1 MAMEERQ
8 TKIREGAGLTE
19 GRLNTEFIEMMKKW
33 GPHLVTAL
41 AVLVLAYFG
50 YHKWEEFTAKKNDS
64 AFVELS
70 AAATS
75 ASPTNLE
82 SVARDYSG
90 TTVALEA
97 NLYAADLHMNA
108 ARTGVPIG
116 AKFNAQAPL
125 GQPQVDTNKLADEKP
140 FLTADEQKKELAEA
154 ERLYQNVVTQSN
166 QTEGQSLLAIG
177 ALSGLASISEDRAEL
192 DKAKSFYQQAI
203 AKANAHKMEK
213 LEAMIK
219 KRMDSVDSLKDAP
232 KLYAMA
238 DLPGAVAP
246 VSAPM
251 GGMTAKTADGQ
262 TITIGPGGQVFPGP
276 AMPATPVGTTPITL
290 PNGGSLNLTPVAP
303 PANAPAV
310 NPTPTPTPAPTP
322 APAPAPASDPKPA
335 TP

>member
-8 TKIREGAGLTE
+8 TKIREGAGLEE

-41 AVLVLAYFG
+41 AVLVLVYFG

-82 SVARDYSG
+82 AVARDYSG

-97 NLYAADLHMNA
+97 NLYAADLHMSA

-116 AKFNAQAPL
+116 AKFNVPTAA
-125 GQPQVDTNKLADEKP
+125 QPQVDTNKLADDKA
-140 FLTADEQKKELAEA
+140 FLSADEQKKELAEA
-154 ERLYQNVVTQSN
+154 ERLYQNVVSQAN
-166 QTEGQSLLAIG
+166 ATEGQSLLAIG

-203 AKANAHKMEK
+203 AKAGSHKMDK
-213 LEAMIK
+213 LEAMLK

-246 VSAPM
+246 VTAPL

-262 TITIGPGGQVFPGP
+262 TITIGPGGQITPG
-276 AMPATPVGTTPITL
+276 PATPVTPASPAGTTPITL

-310 NPTPTPTPAPTP
+310 NPTPTPTPVP
-322 APAPAPASDPKPA
+322 APAPAPTADPKPA